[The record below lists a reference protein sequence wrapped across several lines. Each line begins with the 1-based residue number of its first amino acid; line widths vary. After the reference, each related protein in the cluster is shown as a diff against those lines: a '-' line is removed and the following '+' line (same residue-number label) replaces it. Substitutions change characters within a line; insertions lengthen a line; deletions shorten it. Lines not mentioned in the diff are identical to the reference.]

1 MQEITLTAAEAGQ
14 RLDRYLRKLLATV
27 PLGAIFRMLRHGD
40 IRVDGKKVGGDLR
53 LAAGMKVTLRV
64 PEADV
69 KKAPAAAAAAPVAAP
84 DDPLDALHP
93 RELVRRGET
102 GSPGRLQPRV
112 VWKDDHILV
121 VGKPAGLAMHP
132 GTKQEHTLV
141 GWLATQRVGV
151 RTATFAPA
159 PAHRIDRGTS
169 GLVVIGLT
177 PDALRSLTA
186 AFRSGEVEKV
196 YFAVVHGV
204 PERRQG
210 SIIASLWE
218 DPDADSREAKVV
230 VDARGV
236 AARTDYEVTKQN
248 ERMALLRV
256 VPHSG
261 RQHQI
266 RAHLAHLGHPI
277 VGDHR
282 YGSVAQVGAGFLLHA
297 GEIAFPHPETGR
309 IARYADP
316 IPREFLRLFSSE

>member
-64 PEADV
+64 PDSDV
-69 KKAPAAAAAAPVAAP
+69 RKAPAEPSPAATS

-93 RELVRRGET
+93 HELARSAGT
-102 GSPGRLQPRV
+102 APGRLQPRV

-177 PDALRSLTA
+177 PDALRLLTA
-186 AFRSGEVEKV
+186 AFRNGEVEKV

-210 SIIASLWE
+210 SVIASLWQ

-230 VDARGV
+230 VDARGA
-236 AARTDYEVTKQN
+236 AARTDYEVTKHN

-282 YGSVAQVGAGFLLHA
+282 YGSVAEVGAGFLLHA

-316 IPREFLRLFSSE
+316 IPREFLRLFDRE